1 MKIRYDREGDVLDIL
16 VRDAQIHHAEDY
28 GQVIINYDEESRVV
42 EIEILEASR
51 VLKDIL
57 EEIIKAPKQA
67 KNATR

>member
-28 GQVIINYDEESRVV
+28 GQVIINYDQESRVV

-51 VLKDIL
+51 VLKGIL
-57 EEIIKAPKQA
+57 EEIIKAPKREIVEIA
-67 KNATR
+67 

>member
-16 VRDAQIHHAEDY
+16 VRDAQIHHAEDH

-57 EEIIKAPKQA
+57 EEIIKAPKREIVEIA
-67 KNATR
+67 

>member
-51 VLKDIL
+51 VFKDIL
-57 EEIIKAPKQA
+57 EEIIKAPKREIVEIA
-67 KNATR
+67 

>member
-1 MKIRYDREGDVLDIL
+1 MKIRYDRDGDVLDIL

-57 EEIIKAPKQA
+57 EEIIKAPKREIVEIA
-67 KNATR
+67 

>member
-28 GQVIINYDEESRVV
+28 GQVIINYGDESRVV

-57 EEIIKAPKQA
+57 EEIIKAPKREIVEIA
-67 KNATR
+67 

>member
-1 MKIRYDREGDVLDIL
+1 MKMRYDREGDVLDIL

-28 GQVIINYDEESRVV
+28 GQVIINYDETSRVV

-57 EEIIKAPKQA
+57 EEIIRAPKREIVEIA
-67 KNATR
+67 

>member
-57 EEIIKAPKQA
+57 EEIIKAPKREIVEIA
-67 KNATR
+67 

>member
-57 EEIIKAPKQA
+57 EEIIKAQKE
-67 KNATR
+67 KL

>member
-57 EEIIKAPKQA
+57 EEIIKAPKREIVEI
-67 KNATR
+67 T

>member
-16 VRDAQIHHAEDY
+16 IRDVQIHHAEDY

-57 EEIIKAPKQA
+57 EEIIKAPKREIVEIA
-67 KNATR
+67 

>member
-1 MKIRYDREGDVLDIL
+1 MRIRYDREGDVLDIL

-57 EEIIKAPKQA
+57 EEIIKAPKREIVEIA
-67 KNATR
+67 

>member
-1 MKIRYDREGDVLDIL
+1 MKIRYDREGDGLDIL

-57 EEIIKAPKQA
+57 EEIIKALK
-67 KNATR
+67 REIV

>member
-1 MKIRYDREGDVLDIL
+1 MKIRYDRDGDVLDIL

-42 EIEILEASR
+42 EVEILEASR

-57 EEIIKAPKQA
+57 EEIIKAPKREIVEIA
-67 KNATR
+67 

>member
-1 MKIRYDREGDVLDIL
+1 MKIRYDREGGVLDIL

-28 GQVIINYDEESRVV
+28 GQVIINHDEESRVV

-57 EEIIKAPKQA
+57 E
-67 KNATR
+67 

>member
-16 VRDAQIHHAEDY
+16 VRDAQINHAEDY

-42 EIEILEASR
+42 EILEASR

-57 EEIIKAPKQA
+57 EEIIKAPK
-67 KNATR
+67 